1 MGITP
6 SITAEFKES
15 GMVQPR
21 NYMID
26 VQSPFQAFGEAAQFG
41 LGLAEVDARRQAAQQ
56 EAVRQES
63 LSREIERVNAI
74 ENPTAADFRTL
85 SFLLPKAQMDSV
97 RETFKLGSQEQQ
109 DNQLSFSG
117 KVLSAFT
124 TGNNQIGIDLLLNRA
139 EAEENAGRS
148 DQAKGFRDYAELA
161 RINPGAARTT
171 IGMMIASLPG
181 GDKII
186 DATTKAQMAPL
197 DVAEA
202 QAKARARLT
211 PAQPKPGFTL
221 LTPAQNVEFGLP
233 EGVRFQRGPDG
244 KIEELKVSGAAFRV
258 LTTEEKAQQGLPVD
272 ANLQIGPDGRVSE
285 VVKGPGVSV
294 TVDTGT
300 QFGTVPP
307 GFQRVRDP
315 DTGEVREIEIPG
327 GVAERKRLDD
337 ERKALGRQTQTAR
350 AGGTVVQDLQRALN
364 LVRTNPGVTGRTAA
378 LTLALPEV
386 ARAETDVQAA
396 EAFIQSAL
404 SNVGLDTLQQMRE
417 NSPTGGALGQVPI
430 QQQKRL
436 EQVLGSLDL
445 TQRKEVVEDNIKRVI
460 NIYSDIINGTPEQI
474 LERLQRGDISKS
486 QADNLSFRLP
496 LSFDERGN
504 PLPEG
509 QPTGRDRGV
518 PRFTPATPPAT
529 PPATGGVRFLG
540 FE

>member
-1 MGITP
+1 
-6 SITAEFKES
+6 
-15 GMVQPR
+15 
-21 NYMID
+21 MID
-26 VQSPFQAFGEAAQFG
+26 VQSPIQAFGEAAQFG
-41 LGLAEVDARRQAAQQ
+41 LGLAELDARRQAAQQ

-74 ENPTAADFRTL
+74 ENPTASDFRTL

-117 KVLSAFT
+117 KVLAAFT
-124 TGNNQIGIDLLLNRA
+124 SGNNKIAIDLLESRA
-139 EAEENAGRS
+139 VAEENAGRAE
-148 DQAKGFRDYAELA
+148 QAKGFRDYAELA

-181 GDKII
+181 GDKVIE
-186 DATTKAQMAPL
+186 ATTKAQLAPL
-197 DVAEA
+197 QVSEA
-202 QAKARARLT
+202 QAKERARLA

-221 LTPAQNVEFGLP
+221 LTPAQNIEFGLP
-233 EGVRFQRGPDG
+233 EGIRFQRGPDG
-244 KIEELKVSGAAFRV
+244 KIEELKVSGAGFRV
-258 LTTEEKAQQGLPVD
+258 LTREEKAQQGLPID
-272 ANLQIGPDGRVSE
+272 ANLQIGPDGKVSE
-285 VVKGPGVSV
+285 VVRGPLV
-294 TVDTGT
+294 TVDTGST
-300 QFGTVPP
+300 FGPVPA

-315 DTGEVREIEIPG
+315 ETGDVREIEIPG
-327 GVAERKRLDD
+327 GAAERQRLEE

-364 LVRTNPGVTGRTAA
+364 LVQTNPNVTGRTAA
-378 LTLALPEV
+378 VTLALPEV

-430 QQQKRL
+430 QQQQRL

-445 TQRKEVVEDNIKRVI
+445 TQRKEIVEDNLKRVI

-474 LERLQRGDISKS
+474 MERFNRGEISKN
-486 QADNLSFRLP
+486 QADDLSFRLE

-504 PLPEG
+504 PLPKK
-509 QPTGRDRGV
+509 PRTGRDRRV
-518 PRFTPATPPAT
+518 PQYTPPAPPPATPAAPT